1 MSNLTAS
8 ISPTLEGNDDDIAAA
23 VAFENGV
30 NADDFSD
37 APGSEES
44 DTDAST
50 DSTEINVG
58 EVEHDSNG
66 DIRSQDKDN
75 RRSRDVKSPDV
86 HPQVCDYES
95 QITFLKLK
103 LKLLV
108 KESNI
113 EYNEVRWNVAHQ

>member
-1 MSNLTAS
+1 MSNLTSS
-8 ISPTLEGNDDDIAAA
+8 ISPILEGNDDDIAPPAA
-23 VAFENGV
+23 FTNGA

-37 APGSEES
+37 SPGSEES
-44 DTDAST
+44 DTDVST

-58 EVEHDSNG
+58 EVERDSNG
-66 DIRSQDKDN
+66 NVRNQDKDN
-75 RRSRDVKSPDV
+75 RRSRDVKSPDAR
-86 HPQVCDYES
+86 PQACDYES

-113 EYNEVRWNVAHQ
+113 EYNEVR

>member
-1 MSNLTAS
+1 MNRIMPNS
-8 ISPTLEGNDDDIAAA
+8 SPSLEGDDDEIIAEPT
-23 VAFENGV
+23 FDNGV
-30 NADDFSD
+30 FADDFSD

-50 DSTEINVG
+50 DSTENNIDETKRGPDGVIG
-58 EVEHDSNG
+58 G
-66 DIRSQDKDN
+66 DDKDN
-75 RRSRDVKSPDV
+75 RRSLDANSPDV
-86 HPQVCDYES
+86 NPQVCDYES

-113 EYNEVRWNVAHQ
+113 EYNEVR